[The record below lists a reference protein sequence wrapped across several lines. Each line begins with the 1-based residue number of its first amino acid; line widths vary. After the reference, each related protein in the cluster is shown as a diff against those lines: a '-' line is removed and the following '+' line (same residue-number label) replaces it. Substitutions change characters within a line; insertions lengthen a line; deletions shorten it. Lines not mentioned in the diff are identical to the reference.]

1 MRDLS
6 IAKYG
11 NDGRARPFGGLNV
24 ILAGDLYQLPPP
36 KGTFLGDI
44 PWDLVA
50 GRKATKQATA
60 LHGQTLL
67 WGGPDAGMQGVT
79 ELRRCERTAD
89 AWLTEVQTELRHGQ
103 LSDNNHAF
111 LHGAPTTV
119 PGSWTAG
126 RVTCKSQQCA
136 SLGTGQVPA
145 HEIQQQECGV
155 CAQDRATRAL
165 VVHAKPDARCQE
177 ALENAVAI
185 FGTNDIKYHVNKRRA
200 MLWATSRGKTVYV
213 AVARDKAS
221 ATVLQEKSDLMAE
234 KLQWLQRH
242 DKECGGLYGLLP
254 LCVGMPVRATEHLD
268 RRRGILKGCRG
279 TIVGWSSCAGE
290 TQDGVVLWNTL
301 PQAVYV
307 KFETAEGWQIEGVPE
322 NNVYPVATCTRAWFL
337 DRQRKNPQLRV
348 SRTQFPLAPAFAI
361 TAHVAQGQTIPEG
374 VLTDLCVGLGG
385 NPFTAYVAFTRVQGR
400 AQLFIYRAFDAAP
413 LQKGIG
419 LGRDLLLRQLR
430 GERIDWKA
438 LLAKYC
444 EERTC
449 GACAE
454 RKPANAFTAGQ
465 WKRSDADRVCRECAK
480 RYADAGTPWQCS
492 VCKRW
497 YAETNFPD
505 KHRQRQCSLY
515 RVCLTCETKKPCARC
530 GLAKSEADFGAAAW
544 KARHAER
551 RCCRT
556 CAAKMRDHWTCSHC
570 AERKPRAEFSAWQEK
585 RTWAQDGTQCCN
597 TCVSLTLVCRVATRA
612 NQRVLPLRRRIQR
625 EREQAIIEEVRRE
638 IAAVTEQR
646 WKTNAKSTP
655 CAMGLPNMARKV
667 AVAADT
673 GNVPARLASGAGATH
688 ESHPQCG
695 PEKNKDKNNNTFDY
709 TCPFCA
715 AAVHSSVRSGQV
727 NHRKHCG
734 NQFRVKDGC
743 VVAQKM
749 VYRCP
754 FCDGTVR
761 SNVMTGRI
769 DHRSVCG
776 SQFWVKTGKVTDAT
790 RRHSHTCPQ
799 CRTVVWSARASGR
812 IRVQHTTPSGR
823 PCSQK
828 SWESEEKKEA

>member
-1 MRDLS
+1 
-6 IAKYG
+6 
-11 NDGRARPFGGLNV
+11 
-24 ILAGDLYQLPPP
+24 
-36 KGTFLGDI
+36 
-44 PWDLVA
+44 
-50 GRKATKQATA
+50 
-60 LHGQTLL
+60 
-67 WGGPDAGMQGVT
+67 
-79 ELRRCERTAD
+79 
-89 AWLTEVQTELRHGQ
+89 
-103 LSDNNHAF
+103 
-111 LHGAPTTV
+111 
-119 PGSWTAG
+119 
-126 RVTCKSQQCA
+126 
-136 SLGTGQVPA
+136 
-145 HEIQQQECGV
+145 
-155 CAQDRATRAL
+155 
-165 VVHAKPDARCQE
+165 
-177 ALENAVAI
+177 
-185 FGTNDIKYHVNKRRA
+185 
-200 MLWATSRGKTVYV
+200 
-213 AVARDKAS
+213 
-221 ATVLQEKSDLMAE
+221 
-234 KLQWLQRH
+234 
-242 DKECGGLYGLLP
+242 
-254 LCVGMPVRATEHLD
+254 
-268 RRRGILKGCRG
+268 
-279 TIVGWSSCAGE
+279 
-290 TQDGVVLWNTL
+290 
-301 PQAVYV
+301 
-307 KFETAEGWQIEGVPE
+307 
-322 NNVYPVATCTRAWFL
+322 
-337 DRQRKNPQLRV
+337 
-348 SRTQFPLAPAFAI
+348 
-361 TAHVAQGQTIPEG
+361 
-374 VLTDLCVGLGG
+374 
-385 NPFTAYVAFTRVQGR
+385 
-400 AQLFIYRAFDAAP
+400 
-413 LQKGIG
+413 
-419 LGRDLLLRQLR
+419 
-430 GERIDWKA
+430 
-438 LLAKYC
+438 
-444 EERTC
+444 
-449 GACAE
+449 
-454 RKPANAFTAGQ
+454 
-465 WKRSDADRVCRECAK
+465 
-480 RYADAGTPWQCS
+480 
-492 VCKRW
+492 
-497 YAETNFPD
+497 
-505 KHRQRQCSLY
+505 
-515 RVCLTCETKKPCARC
+515 
-530 GLAKSEADFGAAAW
+530 
-544 KARHAER
+544 
-551 RCCRT
+551 
-556 CAAKMRDHWTCSHC
+556 MRDHWTCSHC

-655 CAMGLPNMARKV
+655 RAMGLPNMARKV
-667 AVAADT
+667 PVAADT